1 LLVGRAKIPFSPGT
15 VNQGSNS
22 PPKLAGIL
30 VVMRGGKR
38 IYEKGTITE
47 EGTEK
52 GTWGLAASSSKQP

>member
-1 LLVGRAKIPFSPGT
+1 
-15 VNQGSNS
+15 
-22 PPKLAGIL
+22 
-30 VVMRGGKR
+30 MRGGKR